1 MPKPLKPAETRAYL
15 EDNPDKSPTNNYPV
29 IKGTVTVNAAQV
41 TILKEMTALG
51 KEARLSLAFWN
62 NTKDDGTKY
71 LGGKAEAWLS
81 DKDRAEAQRLMAD
94 KMIQQSTPTQGQT
107 IEMPQD
113 DIPF

>member
-29 IKGTVTVNAAQV
+29 IKGTVTVNAEQV

-62 NTKDDGTKY
+62 NTKEDGTKY

-81 DKDRAEAQRLMAD
+81 DKDRAEAQRLMGGGAAPQVQ
-94 KMIQQSTPTQGQT
+94 MQPIP
-107 IEMPQD
+107 EMGQD